1 MQRTNRRTLLKGGML
16 SIAGMAGLPSLRA
29 AVEQAGSEYRRPK
42 LKITDVRTA
51 EVRVH
56 GYQVHVRVYTDQ
68 GIIGQGESTDA
79 ASGNVPIIR
88 SFARLLVGQDPLNIE
103 AAFERIR
110 TSGVFAGAQAGQYV
124 TALTGV
130 EIALWDIA
138 GKALGVPVYQLLGG
152 KVRERVRVYCDSG
165 AREMIP
171 GDEQSKQRIKEIRD
185 MGFTAAKID
194 IDDAADPARVD
205 RVNWTASNA
214 EIEQMVAKVAFTR
227 ELYPK
232 NFDLGVDMHARY
244 DATTGKRVAKE
255 LEPAKL
261 MWLEEPVPAENIDAM
276 RDIRASTSTPIACGE
291 NVYMRWGFREL
302 LEKRAVDVIQPDF
315 QKTGGLLEARKISD
329 MAHTYYVPVAPHA
342 VTSPI
347 GMMATAQVCAAIP
360 NFLAQEWHWID
371 SLDLWRNWVK
381 EGEIIQKGFITPP
394 DRPGLGV
401 EMNDDGARKAQVPG
415 TPWFE
420 PTSAPRRG

>member
-1 MQRTNRRTLLKGGML
+1 MQKPTRRTLFKAGLL
-16 SIAGMAGLPSLRA
+16 PIAGAAALPALSA
-29 AVEQAGSEYRRPK
+29 AVQENSSPYRRPK
-42 LKITDVRTA
+42 LKITEVRAA

-68 GIIGQGESTDA
+68 GIVGQGETTDA
-79 ASGNVPIIR
+79 AQGNVPLIH

-130 EIALWDIA
+130 ETALWDIA

-152 KVRERVRVYCDSG
+152 KVRDRVRIYCDSG
-165 AREMIP
+165 EREMIP
-171 GDEQSKQRIKEIRD
+171 GDEQSKARIQQIQE

-194 IDDAADPARVD
+194 IDDARDPARMD
-205 RVNWTASNA
+205 RVNWTASNG
-214 EIEQMVAKVAFTR
+214 EIEHMIAKIAFTR

-232 NFDLGVDMHARY
+232 NFDLAVDMHARY
-244 DATTGKRVAKE
+244 DAGTGKRVARE
-255 LEPAKL
+255 VEPFKL

-276 RDIRASTSTPIACGE
+276 RDIRASTSTPICCGE
-291 NVYMRWGFREL
+291 NIYMRWGFREI
-302 LEKRAVDVIQPDF
+302 LEKRAVDIIMPDF
-315 QKTGGLLEARKISD
+315 QKTGGLLESRKIAD
-329 MAHTYYVPVAPHA
+329 LAHTYYVPVAPHG

-347 GMMATAQVCAAIP
+347 GMMATAHVCAAIP
-360 NFLAQEWHWID
+360 NFLVQEWHWID
-371 SLDLWRNWVK
+371 SPDLWRNWVK
-381 EGEIIQKGFITPP
+381 EGEIIQKGFIAPP

-401 EMNDDGARKAQVPG
+401 EMNEDAARKAQVPG

-420 PTSAPRRG
+420 PARKG

>member
-1 MQRTNRRTLLKGGML
+1 MTGDVAMQRTNRRTLLKGGLL
-16 SIAGMAGLPSLRA
+16 SIAGLTGLPSLRA
-29 AVEQAGSEYRRPK
+29 AIEQAAGEYRRPK

-56 GYQVHVRVYTDQ
+56 GYQVHVRVHTDQ
-68 GIIGQGESTDA
+68 GIVGQGESTDA

-88 SFARLLVGQDPLNIE
+88 SFARMLIGQDPLNIE

-124 TALTGV
+124 TALTAV
-130 EIALWDIA
+130 EIALWDVA
-138 GKALGVPVYQLLGG
+138 GKALGLPVYQLMGG
-152 KVRERVRVYCDSG
+152 KVRDRVRVYCDSG

-171 GDEQSKQRIKEIRD
+171 GDAQSKARIRQIQE
-185 MGFTAAKID
+185 MGFTSAKID
-194 IDDAADPARVD
+194 IDDAMDPARID
-205 RVNWTASNA
+205 RVNWTASNG
-214 EIEQMVAKVAFTR
+214 EIEHMVAKVAFTR

-232 NFDLGVDMHARY
+232 NFDLAVDMHARY

-255 LEPAKL
+255 LEPLKL

-302 LEKRAVDVIQPDF
+302 LEKRAVDTIEPDF
-315 QKTGGLLEARKISD
+315 QKTGGLLEARKIAD

-347 GMMATAQVCAAIP
+347 GMMA
-360 NFLAQEWHWID
+360 
-371 SLDLWRNWVK
+371 
-381 EGEIIQKGFITPP
+381 
-394 DRPGLGV
+394 
-401 EMNDDGARKAQVPG
+401 
-415 TPWFE
+415 
-420 PTSAPRRG
+420 